1 MFSRSRSPAPV
12 FQEAGQRAVQVEI
25 RRQRRDLAADVL
37 ERGDLDAGAP
47 AARIVAVGG
56 ALESRPA
63 AVEPVGLVGAVVLRG
78 FKLGIEAAA
87 PVGLHLLD
95 FALGDHAFADEPVG
109 VDFQRAGMVGDGLV
123 HPRLGERGLVALVVA
138 VAPVAEHVD
147 HDRLLEF
154 LPEFGR
160 DLGRE
165 HDRLRIV
172 AVDVEDRRLDHLG
185 DVGGIRR
192 RARIARIGGE
202 ADLIVDDEMQRAAG
216 AVTAQPRQPEALRDH
231 ALPGERG
238 VAVDQE
244 RHHADAVLRRTMMLI
259 LLGAHLAEHDRV
271 DDFQMRGIGGQ
282 RQVHRVAVEL
292 TIRRGAEMVFHV
304 AGAFDLVRG
313 R

>member
-1 MFSRSRSPAPV
+1 MRCRWKSGA
-12 FQEAGQRAVQVEI
+12 
-25 RRQRRDLAADVL
+25 QRRDPAADVL
-37 ERGDLDAGAP
+37 ERADLDAGAS

-56 ALESRPA
+56 ALEPCPA

-78 FKLGIEAAA
+78 FKFRVEAAA

-95 FALGDHAFADEPVG
+95 FALGDHALADEPVG

-123 HPRLGERGLVALVVA
+123 HQRLGERGLVALVVA

-216 AVTAQPRQPEALRDH
+216 AVTAQPRKPEALRDH

-244 RHHADAVLRRTMMLI
+244 RHHADAVLAAYTDADPAWRAPCRARPGRRFPDARDWRSATDAPCCCRTH
-259 LLGAHLAEHDRV
+259 GPTRRRD
-271 DDFQMRGIGGQ
+271 GIS
-282 RQVHRVAVEL
+282 
-292 TIRRGAEMVFHV
+292 RRRSLRPRSGSMS
-304 AGAFDLVRG
+304 RP
-313 R
+313 